1 MASCMRMSLS
11 SQPNRKNKYIG
22 AAGRFFYAIMMY
34 LLRVDKQMKRYAVVD
49 IGTNSARLMIAHAK
63 NGRIVADYKTLRLVR
78 VGEGM
83 VGEKR
88 IVTAAMQRTAQAL
101 LEFIAASK
109 EYGASEFLCFATSA
123 VRDAQNS
130 DDFLQFIKKQ
140 CGVDIDIVSGDKEAL
155 LGFAGSIEGSG
166 GMFDIGGGST
176 EVMQGSL
183 TDIAYKH
190 SFDIGTVRCLQ
201 MFPSADEADPRA
213 FEGAHRLAADS
224 FLAVPRHVIY
234 DYTGIGGTA
243 TALAAIDLGLKTYDA
258 QRIQNHVLSL
268 ENAEEICTMLKSKTK
283 AQRKELAGL
292 EENKAD
298 VIVFGAI
305 LFVEFLKAVGATQAR
320 ISDSDNQEG
329 YLKFRLGLAAAN
341 LASAGI

>member
-1 MASCMRMSLS
+1 
-11 SQPNRKNKYIG
+11 
-22 AAGRFFYAIMMY
+22 
-34 LLRVDKQMKRYAVVD
+34 MKRYAVVD
-49 IGTNSARLMIAHAK
+49 IGTNSARLMIAHEK
-63 NGRIVADYKTLRLVR
+63 EGHIIADYKTLRLVR

-88 IVTAAMQRTAQAL
+88 IVKAAMQRTAQAL
-101 LEFIAASK
+101 NDFIAISK
-109 EYGASEFLCFATSA
+109 DHGTSEFLCFATSA

-130 DDFLQFIKKQ
+130 GEFLDYIKRH

-155 LGFAGSIEGSG
+155 LGFAGSIDGSG

-183 TDIAYKH
+183 EDIAYQH

-201 MFPSADEADPRA
+201 MFPGADDADPIA
-213 FEGAHRLAADS
+213 YEGAHKWAAETFS
-224 FLAVPRHVIY
+224 AVPRQYIY

-243 TALAAIDLGLKTYDA
+243 TALAAIDLGLKVYDA
-258 QRIQNHVLSL
+258 KRIQNHVITLDK
-268 ENAEEICTMLKSKTK
+268 AEAICAMLKSKTK
-283 AQRKELAGL
+283 AQRKELIGL

-305 LFVEFLKAVGATQAR
+305 LFVEFLKAVGVAQSR

-329 YLKFRLGLAAAN
+329 YLKFRLGLAASN
-341 LASAGI
+341 QASVGT

>member
-1 MASCMRMSLS
+1 M
-11 SQPNRKNKYIG
+11 
-22 AAGRFFYAIMMY
+22 
-34 LLRVDKQMKRYAVVD
+34 VD
-49 IGTNSARLMIAHAK
+49 IGTNSARLMIAHE
-63 NGRIVADYKTLRLVR
+63 NESHIIADYKTLRLVR

-88 IVTAAMQRTAQAL
+88 IMTAAMQRTSQAL
-101 LEFIAASK
+101 NEFIAISK
-109 EYGASEFLCFATSA
+109 DHGASDFFCFATSA

-130 DDFLQFIKKQ
+130 GEFLDYIKKNN
-140 CGVDIDIVSGDKEAL
+140 GVDIDIVSGDKEAL
-155 LGFAGSIEGSG
+155 LGFAGSIDGSG

-183 TDIAYKH
+183 DDIAYQH

-201 MFPSADEADPRA
+201 MFPGADEADPIA
-213 FEGAHRLAADS
+213 YEGARKWAAETFS
-224 FLAVPRHVIY
+224 AVPRQY
-234 DYTGIGGTA
+234 SFGYTGIGGTA
-243 TALAAIDLGLKTYDA
+243 TALAAIDLGLINYDTK
-258 QRIQNHVLSL
+258 RIQNHVITLDK
-268 ENAEEICTMLKSKTK
+268 AEEICAMLKSKTK
-283 AQRKELAGL
+283 AQRQELIGL

-305 LFVEFLKAVGATQAR
+305 LFVEFLKAAGAAQAR

-341 LASAGI
+341 RAPVGI